1 MPSRVKVI
9 VTIREM
15 IESPEFAANKSK
27 LSFVVGKNIDGDI
40 MIGDIAKMPHMIIAG
55 TTGSGKSVCTNSI
68 IMSILYNAS
77 PDEVRL
83 VLIDPKMVEFKVYD
97 GIPHLLI
104 PVVTDPR
111 KAAGALSWA
120 VQEMLKRYK
129 LFADYNVRDHGGY
142 NEMAAVTDGV
152 EPLPKIVIVIDEL
165 ADLMMAAANEVEE
178 SICRLAQ
185 MARAAG
191 MHLIIATQR
200 PTVDVITGL
209 IKANI
214 PSRIAL
220 TVSSQIDSRTIIDT
234 AGAEKLLGHGDMLY
248 YPQGIPKPVRIQG
261 CFASTKE
268 VEAVVEFIKSG
279 GTVEYSSEIIEEIE
293 KNIPAPKGEKPSSD
307 SNVPLSDG
315 DIIDQAVEVLIDAGQ
330 ASVSLLQRRLKLG
343 FSRAGRIMDELV
355 EMGVVGPQEGSKP
368 RKVLVTKE
376 MWMQRKLIN
385 QDQVG
390 DDYEGEDTE
399 ND

>member
-1 MPSRVKVI
+1 
-9 VTIREM
+9 
-15 IESPEFAANKSK
+15 
-27 LSFVVGKNIDGDI
+27 
-40 MIGDIAKMPHMIIAG
+40 
-55 TTGSGKSVCTNSI
+55 
-68 IMSILYNAS
+68 
-77 PDEVRL
+77 
-83 VLIDPKMVEFKVYD
+83 
-97 GIPHLLI
+97 
-104 PVVTDPR
+104 
-111 KAAGALSWA
+111 
-120 VQEMLKRYK
+120 
-129 LFADYNVRDHGGY
+129 
-142 NEMAAVTDGV
+142 
-152 EPLPKIVIVIDEL
+152 
-165 ADLMMAAANEVEE
+165 
-178 SICRLAQ
+178 
-185 MARAAG
+185 

-220 TVSSQIDSRTIIDT
+220 TVSSSIDSRTIIDT

-293 KNIPAPKGEKPSSD
+293 KNIPAPKGEKPAAD

-385 QDQVG
+385 QDHV
-390 DDYEGEDTE
+390 EDGFESEVTE
-399 ND
+399 DE